1 MDERTCWSERKHDRL
16 KSMKD
21 MKSLRPEVPPN
32 ERSREILK
40 MIKKDDQYQE
50 TIPEESGESH
60 SSTVIFTITK
70 VSMLVNKAIEPSKD
84 QNRGI
89 DWDSL
94 Q

>member
-16 KSMKD
+16 KSMKA
-21 MKSLRPEVPPN
+21 MKSLRPEVPSN

-60 SSTVIFTITK
+60 LSTVIFTITIGK
-70 VSMLVNKAIEPSKD
+70 HAR
-84 QNRGI
+84 Q
-89 DWDSL
+89 
-94 Q
+94 